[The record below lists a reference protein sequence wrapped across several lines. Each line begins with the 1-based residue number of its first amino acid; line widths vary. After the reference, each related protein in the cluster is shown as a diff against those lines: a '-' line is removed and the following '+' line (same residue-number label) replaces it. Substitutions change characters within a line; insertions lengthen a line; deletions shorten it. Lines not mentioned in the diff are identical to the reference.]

1 MNPDA
6 PSKVTAAHL
15 KRDAYLYVRQ
25 STLRQVLENTEST
38 QRQYA
43 LRQRA
48 VALGWLLERIIVI
61 DDDQGQSG
69 ASAEHRKGFQ
79 QLVAEVG
86 MGRAGIVLGLE
97 VSRLARNNSDWHRL
111 LEICALTETLILD
124 EDGIYDPTHFN
135 DRLLLG
141 LKGTMSEAELHVL
154 RGRLQG
160 GIRSKARRGELRMSL
175 PIGFVY
181 DTDGHVGLDPD
192 QQVRQAL
199 HTFFRAYQHTGAAT
213 ATVKYFRQQGL
224 MFPRRPRDGIHSGQL
239 VWGPLAHSQ
248 ALQVLRNPRYAGV
261 FVFGRSRTH
270 QTTDGRRYQKRLPQ
284 EQWHTLLPNA
294 HPGFISWDQYQQNQR
309 RLRECALAYGQ
320 DHRKSPP
327 GEGPALLQG
336 LVVCGR
342 CGQRMTVRYH
352 TRTRGLYPRYLC
364 QRAGIEHGTRIC
376 QSIGGVGL
384 DEAIGELLIQMV
396 EPLTLEAAFAV
407 QEELQS
413 RLEEADRLRQQQVT
427 RARYE
432 AELARQRYLQVDP
445 QHRLVA
451 DSLEADWNEKLRAL
465 AAAQEHYERQRQED
479 RVVMDDQHK
488 AQILALVTDFPRL
501 WRDPKTADR
510 ERKRMV
516 RLLIEDVTLTQ
527 AQQITAQIRFRG
539 GATRTL
545 SLPLP
550 LGWGSA
556 RKTSPQVLAAID
568 RLLDDHTEGQIAPE
582 LNRQGLRTGGGVPFT
597 TVLVGDIRRRYRLKS
612 RYDRLREAGMLT
624 VSEMAR
630 VLGISTGRVKIW
642 RQKGLLRAYA
652 YNEFQHLYE
661 PVGADAPVK
670 CRGRELAKRRRFP
683 EVGAT

>member
-1 MNPDA
+1 MTPDP

-48 VALGWLLERIIVI
+48 VALGWPLERVIVI

-86 MGRAGIVLGLE
+86 IGHAGIVLGLE

-154 RGRLQG
+154 RARLQG
-160 GIRSKARRGELRMSL
+160 GIRSKARRGELRMPL

-181 DTDGHVGLDPD
+181 DAEGHVGLDPD
-192 QQVRQAL
+192 QQVQQAL
-199 HTFFRAYQHTGAAT
+199 HTFFRVYQHTGSAT
-213 ATVKYFRQQGL
+213 ATVKHFGRQGL
-224 MFPRRPRDGIHSGQL
+224 MFPHRPRDGIHSGQL
-239 VWGPLAHSQ
+239 LWGPLAHFQ
-248 ALQVLRNPRYAGV
+248 ALQVLRNPRYAGA
-261 FVFGRSRTH
+261 FVFGRSRMHSTA
-270 QTTDGRRYQKRLPQ
+270 DGRRRQKLLPQ

-294 HPGFISWDQYQQNQR
+294 HPGFITWDQYQHNLR

-342 CGQRMTVRYH
+342 CGRRMTVRYH
-352 TRTRGLYPRYLC
+352 TRKMGLYPRYVC
-364 QRAGIEHGTRIC
+364 QYAGIEHGTRIC
-376 QSIGGVGL
+376 QSIGGVGI
-384 DEAIGELLIQMV
+384 DEALGELLIQMV
-396 EPLTLEAAFAV
+396 EPLTLETAFAV

-413 RLEEADRLRQQQVT
+413 RLEEADRLRQQQVA
-427 RARYE
+427 RARYD
-432 AELARQRYLQVDP
+432 AELARQRYMQVDP

-479 RVVMDDQHK
+479 RVALDDQRK
-488 AQILALVTDFPRL
+488 TQILALVTDFPRL
-501 WRDPKTADR
+501 WRDPQTPDR

-527 AQQITAQIRFRG
+527 AKQITAQIRFRG
-539 GATRTL
+539 GATQTL
-545 SLPLP
+545 TLPLP
-550 LGWGSA
+550 LGWGAA
-556 RKTSPQVLAAID
+556 RKTSPAVLAAID
-568 RLLDDHTEGQIAPE
+568 RLLADHTEGQIAPE
-582 LNRQGLRTGGGVPFT
+582 LDRQGLRAAGGVPFT
-597 TVLVGDIRRRYRLKS
+597 IRLVGSLRRSYRLKS

-630 VLGISTGRVKIW
+630 ALGISAGRVKIW

-661 PVGADAPVK
+661 PVGEDAPVK
-670 CRGRELAKRRRFP
+670 CQGSELAKRRRFS
-683 EVGAT
+683 EVSAT

>member
-1 MNPDA
+1 MTPDP

-48 VALGWLLERIIVI
+48 VALGWPLERVIVI

-86 MGRAGIVLGLE
+86 IGHAGIVLGLE

-154 RGRLQG
+154 RARLQG
-160 GIRSKARRGELRMSL
+160 GIRSKARRGELKTSL
-175 PIGFVY
+175 PVGFVY
-181 DTDGHVGLDPD
+181 DAEGHVGLDPD
-192 QQVRQAL
+192 QQVQQAL
-199 HTFFRAYQHTGAAT
+199 HTFFRVYQHAGSAT
-213 ATVKYFRQQGL
+213 AAVKHFRQQGL
-224 MFPRRPRDGIHSGQL
+224 LFPRRPRDGIHSGQL
-239 VWGPLAHSQ
+239 LWVPLVHWQ
-248 ALQVLRNPRYAGV
+248 ALQILRNPRYAGA
-261 FVFGRSRTH
+261 FVFGRSRMHSTA
-270 QTTDGRRYQKRLPQ
+270 DGRRRQKLLPQ

-294 HPGFISWDQYQQNQR
+294 PPGFITWDQYQHNLR
-309 RLRECALAYGQ
+309 RLRECALAYGP
-320 DHRKSPP
+320 DRRESPP

-342 CGQRMTVRYH
+342 CGRRMTVRYH
-352 TRTRGLYPRYLC
+352 TRTRGLYPRYVC
-364 QRAGIEHGTRIC
+364 QYAGIEHGTRIC
-376 QSIGGVGL
+376 QSIGGVGI
-384 DEAIGELLIQMV
+384 DEALGERLIQMV
-396 EPLTLEAAFAV
+396 EPLTLETAFAV

-413 RLEEADRLRQQQVT
+413 RLEEADRLRQQQVA
-427 RARYE
+427 RAHYD
-432 AELARQRYLQVDP
+432 AELARQRYMQVDP

-479 RVVMDDQHK
+479 RVALDDQRK
-488 AQILALVTDFPRL
+488 TQILALVTDFPRL
-501 WRDPKTADR
+501 WRDPKTPDR

-516 RLLIEDVTLTQ
+516 HLLIEDVTLTQ
-527 AQQITAQIRFRG
+527 AKQITAQIRFRG

-545 SLPLP
+545 TLPLP

-556 RKTSPQVLAAID
+556 RKTSAQVLAAID
-568 RLLDDHTEGQIAPE
+568 QLLGEYTEGQIAPQ
-582 LNRQGLRTGGGVPFT
+582 LNRQGLRAAGGVPFT
-597 TVLVGDIRRRYRLKS
+597 IRLVGSLRRRYRLKS

-624 VSEMAR
+624 VSEMASA
-630 VLGISTGRVKIW
+630 LGISAGRVKIW
-642 RQKGLLRAYA
+642 RQKGLLRAHA
-652 YNEFQHLYE
+652 YNELQHLYE
-661 PVGADAPVK
+661 PVGEDAPVK
-670 CRGRELAKRRRFP
+670 CQGSELAKRRRFP
-683 EVGAT
+683 EVSAT